1 MEQKISIIIKTFER
15 PKSLKKLLLSIRNT
29 GYSFPIIIADDSKVD
44 SAIEITGLFP
54 DLNIKYI
61 PIAFDSGLSKGR
73 NVLLS
78 KLTTPYFLLCDDDF
92 VLDKRSDVEK
102 ALKCIV
108 ENDFDIVGGDFYN
121 YVTVSNLKRLVKL
134 IVSEPKKLKRYI
146 FNQYETSRYIG
157 NFVINSGEC
166 KLLISHK
173 KPIASPHRCDI
184 VNNFFIA
191 NTESIRK
198 IGGWDNDLKLGEHED
213 FFLRAKQSGLK
224 VAYLDG
230 FGTGHFP
237 IIKSNYK
244 KFRFRANQY
253 KTIFAKKHNFKYYSE
268 ILTDNNVVLFEIK

>member
-29 GYSFPIIIADDSKVD
+29 GYSFPIIIVDDSKVD
-44 SAIEITGLFP
+44 SGKEIKELFP

-78 KLTTPYFLLCDDDF
+78 MLTTPYFLLCDDDF
-92 VLDKRSDVEK
+92 VLDKRSDVGK
-102 ALKCIV
+102 AFNCIV
-108 ENDFDIVGGDFYN
+108 ENNFDIVGGDFYN

-157 NFVINSGEC
+157 NFVINADEC

-173 KPIASPHRCDI
+173 KPITSPHRCDI

-198 IGGWDNDLKLGEHED
+198 IGGWDDELKLGEHED
-213 FFLRAKQSGLK
+213 FFLRAKQNGLN

-244 KFRFRANQY
+244 KFRFRASQY

-268 ILTDNNVVLFEIK
+268 ILVDNNVVLFEIK